1 MGIERFIRPRFME
14 TATGELCGSM
24 VGKQRLWD
32 LMAPLAIA
40 ERLGCVLRDLST
52 GEVLSCVR
60 PCDLSRDISH
70 RAWGIERKMM
80 IAPRETEVSSLIAPL

>member
-1 MGIERFIRPRFME
+1 
-14 TATGELCGSM
+14 M